1 MRRWV
6 HIAGHCLEASAWGF
20 CLGFTFCDLVGSVAR
35 VDGVSMQPTLNPAS
49 ERPRDW
55 IFVNTWNSRF
65 YEYSRGEVVCLY
77 SPREPKQ
84 RLIKRV
90 IAFEGDV
97 VRTLGYRKAFV
108 KVPKGHCWVEGD
120 HHAQSMD
127 SNFFGPVPVALI
139 LGKASHIVWPPS
151 RWGSLEPELP
161 ADRKPF

>member
-1 MRRWV
+1 M
-6 HIAGHCLEASAWGF
+6 
-20 CLGFTFCDLVGSVAR
+20 
-35 VDGVSMQPTLNPAS
+35 
-49 ERPRDW
+49 
-55 IFVNTWNSRF
+55 
-65 YEYSRGEVVCLY
+65 VCLY